1 MNKKA
6 LIDVMYL
13 LTIGM
18 TVGAILILGV
28 FVAAVVF
35 HSEIYL
41 SIPLLS
47 RYEEGKIMGEIFR
60 RFTYWGYIMAVII
73 VWYEIV
79 RLKSMQIDKIAI
91 MAALGSIGTLLLFCG
106 VYSPKMLEFQQLG
119 EVAMMNNSFE
129 SLHKASEI
137 DFKIMLLMLLVL
149 FGRRAYLMVVKR

>member
-6 LIDVMYL
+6 LVDVFYL
-13 LTIGM
+13 LTIAM
-18 TVGAILILGV
+18 TIGAVLVLGA

-35 HSEIYL
+35 HSEIFL

-60 RFTYWGYIMAVII
+60 RFSYWGYVMAAII
-73 VWYEIV
+73 AVYEAA
-79 RLKSMQIDKIAI
+79 RFKAMQIDKI
-91 MAALGSIGTLLLFCG
+91 SILSAMGAMGTLLLFSG
-106 VYSPKMLEFQQLG
+106 VYTPKMLEFQQLG

-137 DFKIMLLMLLVL
+137 DFKILLVMLLVL
-149 FGRRAYLMVVKR
+149 FCRRAYLLAVKR

>member
-6 LIDVMYL
+6 FIDVLYL

-18 TVGAILILGV
+18 TVGAVLILGA

-35 HSEIYL
+35 HSEVYL
-41 SIPLLS
+41 TIPLLS

-60 RFTYWGYIMAVII
+60 RFTYWGYIMAVVI

-91 MAALGSIGTLLLFCG
+91 MAALGSIGTLLLFSG

-119 EVAMMNNSFE
+119 EVVMMNNSFE
-129 SLHKASEI
+129 SLHKASEL
-137 DFKIMLLMLLVL
+137 DFKIMLVMLLVL
-149 FGRRAYLMVVKR
+149 FGRRAYLMAVKR

>member
-6 LIDVMYL
+6 LVDVLYL

-18 TVGAILILGV
+18 TVGAVLILGA

-35 HSEIYL
+35 HSEVYL

-91 MAALGSIGTLLLFCG
+91 MAALGSIGTLLLFSG

-119 EVAMMNNSFE
+119 ELAMMNNSFE

-137 DFKIMLLMLLVL
+137 DFKIMLVMLLVL
-149 FGRRAYLMVVKR
+149 FTRRAYLMAVKR

>member
-6 LIDVMYL
+6 IIDVLYL

-18 TVGAILILGV
+18 TVGAVLILGA

-35 HSEIYL
+35 HSEMYL

-60 RFTYWGYIMAVII
+60 RFTYWGYIMAAII

-79 RLKSMQIDKIAI
+79 RFKSMQIDKIAI
-91 MAALGSIGTLLLFCG
+91 MAALGATGTLLLFSG

-137 DFKIMLLMLLVL
+137 DFKILLVMLLIL
-149 FGRRAYLMVVKR
+149 FCRRAYLMAVKR

>member
-6 LIDVMYL
+6 LVDVIYL
-13 LTIGM
+13 LTIAM
-18 TVGAILILGV
+18 TVGAVLILGA

-35 HSEIYL
+35 HSEVYL

-60 RFTYWGYIMAVII
+60 RFTYWGYIMAFVI
-73 VWYEIV
+73 VWYELV

-91 MAALGSIGTLLLFCG
+91 MAALGSIGTLLLFSG

-119 EVAMMNNSFE
+119 ELAMMNNSFE

-137 DFKIMLLMLLVL
+137 DFKIMLVMLLLL
-149 FGRRAYLMVVKR
+149 FGRRAYLMVVKQ